1 MQKIQTKKINQLLN
15 YQHFLKNNN
24 LKKNKYKLKNILF
37 ENEIL
42 FNKNG
47 LNLIELN
54 NYENILLPSWKGF
67 KNHIV
72 YSIQTQYENYL
83 LFNYTFNYNLLYYFS
98 KIFFKKNIKENQK
111 IIKARILGRKNKKY
125 FLISIFGLIIKIKL
139 KKLHKKKKIFYSSK
153 LKSTKI
159 ISFYKLKY
167 LNFKIDTD
175 LNQKSSLSRKLYVKE
190 INENKKK

>member
-54 NYENILLPSWKGF
+54 NYENILLPSLKGF

-72 YSIQTQYENYL
+72 YTIRTHYENHL

-98 KIFFKKNIKENQK
+98 KILFKKNIKENQK
-111 IIKARILGRKNKKY
+111 IIKARIIGRKKKRI
-125 FLISIFGLIIKIKL
+125 LISIFGLIIKIKS
-139 KKLHKKKKIFYSSK
+139 KKLHKNRRMFYGSK

-175 LNQKSSLSRKLYVKE
+175 LNNKSSLSRKLYVKE
-190 INENKKK
+190 INEKKKK

>member
-1 MQKIQTKKINQLLN
+1 MQKIQIKKINQLLN
-15 YQHFLKNNN
+15 YQPFLKNNN

-42 FNKNG
+42 LKKNG

-54 NYENILLPSWKGF
+54 NYENSLLPSLKGF

-72 YSIQTQYENYL
+72 YTIQTQYENYL

-98 KIFFKKNIKENQK
+98 KIFFKKNIKENKK
-111 IIKARILGRKNKKY
+111 IIKARILGKKKKKI
-125 FLISIFGLIIKIKL
+125 LISIFGLIIKIKL
-139 KKLHKKKKIFYSSK
+139 KKLHKNKKIFYGSK

-175 LNQKSSLSRKLYVKE
+175 LNQKSSLSRKLYVQE
-190 INENKKK
+190 VNEEKKK